1 MSSEDELTRF
11 FNWRP
16 ASLYP
21 SPTASQS
28 KRTRDPSFYD
38 KLLGE
43 NFILRRVRN
52 LPSLPKDIAGTVDN
66 VLNSISER
74 GIELPPYSKKFPTES
89 GRSFVLQT
97 RPSAMKSELSV
108 AEFYAHT
115 TAVFCVNVASVLAL
129 LPMLPGLPDWL
140 NVLCWTVT
148 PSKSGYAIADGS
160 LQIIPMDSPKSEAE
174 KLLCESPLWPHL
186 QKVSKTLGVLA
197 IWEFESLSVGD
208 HSTMLGIRNEAF
220 TGIPFRWETMNAKPF
235 VVGTTPSPRLAP
247 TLKQRPG
254 HCHCQIRT
262 LTITLTLFASKD
274 MDKVHFSHCRA
285 NRPRKLK
292 LSNVLSHPFGSHR
305 HLCHQFHRLTT
316 TLKPLSKDTDNLFSR
331 RREGRPRQHR

>member
-16 ASLYP
+16 ASLYPSP

-43 NFILRRVRN
+43 KFILRRVRN

-89 GRSFVLQT
+89 VRSFVLQT

-174 KLLCESPLWPHL
+174 KLLYESPLWPHL
-186 QKVSKTLGVLA
+186 QKISKV
-197 IWEFESLSVGD
+197 
-208 HSTMLGIRNEAF
+208 
-220 TGIPFRWETMNAKPF
+220 
-235 VVGTTPSPRLAP
+235 
-247 TLKQRPG
+247 
-254 HCHCQIRT
+254 
-262 LTITLTLFASKD
+262 
-274 MDKVHFSHCRA
+274 
-285 NRPRKLK
+285 
-292 LSNVLSHPFGSHR
+292 
-305 HLCHQFHRLTT
+305 
-316 TLKPLSKDTDNLFSR
+316 
-331 RREGRPRQHR
+331 